1 MKVIKN
7 CLNYQIDN
15 YTLGL
20 LAADGHC
27 REYVSKRGDCS
38 YSIKIEQAEEQ
49 VLKDIGEFYGIPLKH
64 RERVIANKNRAFWSL
79 SFPITTDKL
88 LGNYLNTYRAD
99 IDLFF
104 NSLSD
109 NEQNN
114 FMRGYFDG
122 DGSIVFTPQGL
133 SKQGYMK
140 YRHTMGFSINS
151 KQQSLLRILN
161 SWGEKYN
168 FTLSK
173 YLDKRGTG
181 SWYYSI
187 NNYKNL
193 QVIFNLFYSNNPSFK
208 NERKYKVFNN
218 LCETMKEQYKNNEFL
233 FS

>member
-1 MKVIKN
+1 M
-7 CLNYQIDN
+7 
-15 YTLGL
+15 GL

-27 REYVSKRGDCS
+27 QKYISKRGDCS
-38 YSIKIEQAEEQ
+38 YRIKIEQAEEQ
-49 VLKDIGEFYGIPLKH
+49 VLKDIGEFYQIPLKY
-64 RERVIANKNRAFWSL
+64 RERIIANKNRSFWSL
-79 SFPITTDKL
+79 SFPVTTDKL

-104 NSLSD
+104 KSLS
-109 NEQNN
+109 NEEQNN

-140 YRHTMGFSINS
+140 YRYTMGFSINS

-161 SWGEKYN
+161 FWREKYN

-173 YLDKRGTG
+173 YLDKRGNGT
-181 SWYYSI
+181 WYYSI

-193 QVIFNLFYSNNPSFK
+193 QTIFDLFYSNAPVFK
-208 NERKYKVFNN
+208 NERKYIVFNN